1 MKKEYMK
8 PEQRVVMLQHK
19 CHILAGSNRMTVN
32 HATTNVD
39 IDYGGSDE
47 SYDDY
52 ADYGVR

>member
-1 MKKEYMK
+1 MK